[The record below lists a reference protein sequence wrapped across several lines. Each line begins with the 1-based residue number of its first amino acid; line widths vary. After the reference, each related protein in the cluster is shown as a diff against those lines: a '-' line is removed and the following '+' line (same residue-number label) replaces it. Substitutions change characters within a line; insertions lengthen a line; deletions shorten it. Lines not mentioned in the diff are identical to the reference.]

1 MAKLLPKFSFP
12 SSLKT
17 FHEAFHRKI
26 DHQES
31 VESRKIV
38 DYLIDKRIYLATETV
53 ATKFPSASRRQ
64 QRQRDKGHPRFPCLS
79 TDTDIKGGA
88 GLTMEHIR
96 FL

>member
-38 DYLIDKRIYLATETV
+38 GY
-53 ATKFPSASRRQ
+53 
-64 QRQRDKGHPRFPCLS
+64 
-79 TDTDIKGGA
+79 
-88 GLTMEHIR
+88 
-96 FL
+96 